1 MKQTEKDSGNRLARR
16 ISWLMVPVDLAPI
29 AWQINNAQFYNPG
42 QGIQQPN
49 PFYLRFGPA
58 GTGKQAP
65 PGIIVNELLTDINDW
80 YYGVDTSDVPIFEV
94 AYIDGISTPQIFLAD
109 LQTQGTQ
116 FTNDQIQYKAKF
128 PFGGA
133 ILDFRGA
140 GKSVVP

>member
-1 MKQTEKDSGNRLARR
+1 M
-16 ISWLMVPVDLAPI
+16 
-29 AWQINNAQFYNPG
+29 
-42 QGIQQPN
+42 
-49 PFYLRFGPA
+49 
-58 GTGKQAP
+58 
-65 PGIIVNELLTDINDW
+65 IVNELLTDTNDW
-80 YYGVDTSDVPIFEV
+80 YYGVDVTDVPILEV
-94 AYIDGISTPQIFLAD
+94 AYIDGVSTPQIFLAD